1 MRSWSHVVLRVRM
14 AFVGIVAL
22 AAGPATAFAAAEP
35 LHVLPGS
42 PLHGPTH
49 LHLIVSGLPPLVLD
63 VDQRTTRSVAGVT
76 GGPHDTAWVTPVG
89 DGALAQV
96 ECLSCR
102 RRVRAFLVHVDGT
115 VRRIPTASP
124 LVTAASARPRW
135 TMTAQIATNARDRV
149 ALVDHERGVHLRLR
163 WPSIL
168 GGIGGVLA
176 QPGGPF
182 LALTFADPAYPGPQ
196 QAEDLFLLDTRTGA
210 ITHVPG
216 FPAQIDLKFSSMS
229 WTHDGRL
236 VMLLQAA
243 GTTSVGVYRPGNR
256 AVSLRRVRL
265 PVRNSGSAA
274 FVPIVSAR

>member
-1 MRSWSHVVLRVRM
+1 MVLVTII
-14 AFVGIVAL
+14 AF
-22 AAGPATAFAAAEP
+22 AAGSATAFAAVEP
-35 LHVLPGS
+35 LHVLRGS
-42 PLHGPTH
+42 SLHGPTH
-49 LHLIVSGLPPLVLD
+49 LHLIVSGLPPVILD
-63 VDQRTTRSVAGVT
+63 VDERTTRAVAGVT

-89 DGALAQV
+89 TGALAQV
-96 ECLSCR
+96 ECVSCR
-102 RRVRAFLVHVDGT
+102 RRVRAFLVKVDGT
-115 VRRIPTASP
+115 VRRVPPASP
-124 LVTAASARPRW
+124 IMTAVLARPRW
-135 TMTAQIATNARDRV
+135 TMTAQIASNFVDHV
-149 ALVDHERGVHLRLR
+149 ALVDHRSSVHLRLR

-196 QAEDLFLLDTRTGA
+196 QAEDLFLLDSRTGA
-210 ITHVPG
+210 LTHVPG

-229 WTHDGRL
+229 WTDDGRL

-243 GTTSVGVYRPGNR
+243 GTTSVGVYRPGDR
-256 AVSLRRVRL
+256 AVSPRRVRL